1 MTKENLL
8 EALEN
13 GVISQEEYIAKVKMA
28 NDTESE
34 ATTTEEQTQDTVF
47 DIEVAE
53 DEYIDLKLRDK
64 KTGEIITFNVKV
76 TGKKSL
82 LLNAMKENGI
92 NVANLNNVNTVLKG
106 FSQEKQGLIVISLLQ
121 AIFSGDDEKILEVLL
136 DGNNTSVSLKIIEY
150 VMKKLK

>member
-34 ATTTEEQTQDTVF
+34 VTTEEQTQDTVF

-106 FSQEKQGLIVISLLQ
+106 FTQEKQGLIVISLLQ